1 MDYKIIDIFPTAV
14 MKFKI
19 NRNFTKDEL
28 NFVNMHEN
36 IYYPNSGNKYSKNT
50 FILNENEMLDI
61 NKFCN
66 EALQT
71 YFKNVINPIT
81 NTSIKITQS
90 WLNYTKLN
98 GFHHEHDHPN
108 SIISGVFYFSA
119 DKSKDIISFRKSD
132 YKQIQIL
139 YKEAND
145 YNTMQ
150 TDIKVE
156 SGDLVL
162 FPSNISHY
170 VPQTE
175 NSKTRISLAFN
186 SFVYG
191 DIGLPEALNYVKI

>member
-1 MDYKIIDIFPTAV
+1 MDCKIIDIFPTAI

-19 NRNFTKDEL
+19 NRSFTKDEL
-28 NFVNMHEN
+28 NFVNTHEN

-50 FILNENEMLDI
+50 FILNESEMSDI

-71 YFKNVINPIT
+71 YFKNIINPIT

-108 SIISGVFYFSA
+108 SIISGVFYLSA
-119 DKSKDIISFRKSD
+119 DKSKDIISFRRND

-191 DIGLPEALNYVKI
+191 EIGLPEALNYVKI

>member
-1 MDYKIIDIFPTAV
+1 MDYKIIDIFPTAI

-19 NRNFTKDEL
+19 NRDFTKEEL
-28 NFVNMHEN
+28 NFVNTHEN

-50 FILNENEMLDI
+50 FILNENEMFDI

-66 EALQT
+66 DALQT

-81 NTSIKITQS
+81 NTTIKITQS

-119 DKSKDIISFRKSD
+119 DKSKDIISFRRND

-191 DIGLPEALNYVKI
+191 DIGLPDALNYVKI

>member
-14 MKFKI
+14 LKFKI
-19 NRNFTKDEL
+19 NRDFTKEEL
-28 NFVNMHEN
+28 NFVNTHEN

-66 EALQT
+66 DALQT

-119 DKSKDIISFRKSD
+119 DKSKDIISFRRND

-150 TDIKVE
+150 TDVKVE

>member
-1 MDYKIIDIFPTAV
+1 MNYKTIDIFPTAI

-19 NRNFTKDEL
+19 NRNFTKDESD
-28 NFVNMHEN
+28 FVNKHEN

-50 FILNENEMLDI
+50 FILNENEMFDI

-66 EALQT
+66 DALQV
-71 YFKNVINPIT
+71 YFKKIINPIT
-81 NTSIKITQS
+81 DTSIKITQS

-98 GFHHEHDHPN
+98 GFHHEHEHPN

-119 DKSKDIISFRKSD
+119 DKTKDIISFRRTE
-132 YKQIQIL
+132 YQQIKIL

-145 YNTMQ
+145 YNTLQ
-150 TDIKVE
+150 TDVKIE

-162 FPSNISHY
+162 FPSNIAHF
-170 VPQTE
+170 VPPTE
-175 NSKTRISLAFN
+175 SSTTRVSLAFN

-191 DIGLPEALNYVKI
+191 EIGLPDALNYVKI

>member
-1 MDYKIIDIFPTAV
+1 MDYKIIDIFPTAI

-19 NRNFTKDEL
+19 NRIFTKNEL
-28 NFVNMHEN
+28 NFVNTHEN

-50 FILNENEMLDI
+50 FILNENEMVDI

-66 EALQT
+66 DALQI
-71 YFKNVINPIT
+71 YFKNVINPLT

-90 WLNYTKLN
+90 WINYTKLN
-98 GFHHEHDHPN
+98 GYHHEHDHPN

-119 DKSKDIISFRKSD
+119 DKDKDMISFRRND

-145 YNTMQ
+145 YNTIQ

-170 VPQTE
+170 VPRIE
-175 NSKTRISLAFN
+175 NSKTRTSLAFN

-191 DIGLPEALNYVKI
+191 DIGLPEHLNYVKI

>member
-14 MKFKI
+14 MKFKLG
-19 NRNFTKDEL
+19 RNFTKEEL
-28 NFVNMHEN
+28 NFVNTHEN

-50 FILNENEMLDI
+50 FILNESDMFDI
-61 NKFCN
+61 NSFCN
-66 EALQT
+66 DALQT
-71 YFKNVINPIT
+71 YFKNIINPIT
-81 NTSIKITQS
+81 NTSIRITQS

-119 DKSKDIISFRKSD
+119 DKSKDIISFRRND

-162 FPSNISHY
+162 FPSDISHY

-186 SFVYG
+186 SFVHG

>member
-14 MKFKI
+14 MKFKL
-19 NRNFTKDEL
+19 NREFTKNEL
-28 NFVNMHEN
+28 DFVNTHEN
-36 IYYPNSGNKYSKNT
+36 VFHQNSGNKYSKNT
-50 FILNENEMLDI
+50 FILNETEMVDI

-66 EALQT
+66 DALQT
-71 YFKNVINPIT
+71 YFKNITNPIT
-81 NTSIKITQS
+81 NTSIQITQS
-90 WLNYTKLN
+90 WLNYTKLK

-119 DKSKDIISFRKSD
+119 DKTNDIISFKRSE

-145 YNTMQ
+145 YNTVQ
-150 TDIKVE
+150 TDIKVQ

-162 FPSNISHY
+162 FPSSVSHY
-170 VPQTE
+170 VPYTE
-175 NSKTRISLAFN
+175 NTKTRISLAFN

-191 DIGLPEALNYVKI
+191 ELGIPYALNYVKL

>member
-28 NFVNMHEN
+28 NFVNTHEN

-66 EALQT
+66 DALQT

-119 DKSKDIISFRKSD
+119 DKSKDIISFRKND

-156 SGDLVL
+156 SGELIL

-191 DIGLPEALNYVKI
+191 DIGLPDALNYVKI

>member
-1 MDYKIIDIFPTAV
+1 MNYKTIDIFPTPV

-19 NRNFTKDEL
+19 NREFTKNEL
-28 NFVNMHEN
+28 DFVNTHEN
-36 IYYPNSGNKYSKNT
+36 IYFPNSGNKYSKNT
-50 FILNENEMLDI
+50 FILNENEMYGI

-66 EALQT
+66 DALQI
-71 YFKNVINPIT
+71 YFKNIINPIT
-81 NTSIKITQS
+81 DTSIKITQS

-98 GFHHEHDHPN
+98 GFHHEHEHPN

-119 DKSKDIISFRKSD
+119 DKSEDIISFRRND

-145 YNTMQ
+145 YNTLQ

-162 FPSNISHY
+162 FPSNMTHY
-170 VPQTE
+170 VPQI
-175 NSKTRISLAFN
+175 NNPKTRISLAFN

-191 DIGLPEALNYVKI
+191 EIGLASGLNYVKI

>member
-14 MKFKI
+14 MKFKL
-19 NRNFTKDEL
+19 NREFTKNESD
-28 NFVNMHEN
+28 FVNTHEKVFHQN
-36 IYYPNSGNKYSKNT
+36 AGNKFSKNT
-50 FILNENEMLDI
+50 FILNETEMGSI

-66 EALQT
+66 DALQI
-71 YFKNVINPIT
+71 YFKNIKNPIT
-81 NTSIKITQS
+81 NTSIQITQS
-90 WLNYTKLN
+90 WLNYTKMN

-119 DKSKDIISFRKSD
+119 DKTNDIISFKRSE

-145 YNTMQ
+145 YNTVQ

-162 FPSNISHY
+162 FPSSVSHY
-170 VPQTE
+170 VPNTE
-175 NSKTRISLAFN
+175 SAKTRISLAFN

-191 DIGLPEALNYVKI
+191 ELGIPYALNYVKL

>member
-14 MKFKI
+14 MKFKLG
-19 NRNFTKDEL
+19 RNFTKEEL
-28 NFVNMHEN
+28 NFVNTHEN

-50 FILNENEMLDI
+50 FILNESDMFDI
-61 NKFCN
+61 NSFCN
-66 EALQT
+66 DALQT
-71 YFKNVINPIT
+71 YFKNIINPIT
-81 NTSIKITQS
+81 NTSIRITQS

-119 DKSKDIISFRKSD
+119 DKSKDIISFRRND

-162 FPSNISHY
+162 FPSDISHY

>member
-19 NRNFTKDEL
+19 NRTFTKDEL
-28 NFVNMHEN
+28 DFVNKHEN
-36 IYYPNSGNKYSKNT
+36 TFYPNSGNKYSKNT
-50 FILNENEMLDI
+50 FILNEMEMGDI

-66 EALQT
+66 DSLQI
-71 YFKNVINPIT
+71 YLKNIINPLT
-81 NTSIKITQS
+81 NTSLKVTQS
-90 WLNYTKLN
+90 WINYTELN
-98 GFHHEHDHPN
+98 GYHHEHDHPN

-119 DKSKDIISFRKSD
+119 DKNKDIISFKKNE

-145 YNTMQ
+145 YNTLQ
-150 TDIKVE
+150 TDIRVE

-162 FPSNISHY
+162 FPSSVPHY
-170 VPQTE
+170 VPHTE
-175 NSKTRISLAFN
+175 NTKTRISLAFN

-191 DIGLPEALNYVKI
+191 EIGLPYSLNYVKI

>member
-1 MDYKIIDIFPTAV
+1 MDYKIIDIFPTAI

-28 NFVNMHEN
+28 NFVNTHEN

-71 YFKNVINPIT
+71 YFKTVINPIT

-119 DKSKDIISFRKSD
+119 DKSKDIISFRRND

-150 TDIKVE
+150 TDVKVE

-162 FPSNISHY
+162 FPSNVSHY

>member
-1 MDYKIIDIFPTAV
+1 
-14 MKFKI
+14 MKFKLG
-19 NRNFTKDEL
+19 RNFTKEEL
-28 NFVNMHEN
+28 NFVNTHEN

-50 FILNENEMLDI
+50 FILNESDMFDI
-61 NKFCN
+61 NSFCN
-66 EALQT
+66 DALQT
-71 YFKNVINPIT
+71 YFKNIINPIT
-81 NTSIKITQS
+81 NTSIRITQS

-119 DKSKDIISFRKSD
+119 DKSKDIISFRRND